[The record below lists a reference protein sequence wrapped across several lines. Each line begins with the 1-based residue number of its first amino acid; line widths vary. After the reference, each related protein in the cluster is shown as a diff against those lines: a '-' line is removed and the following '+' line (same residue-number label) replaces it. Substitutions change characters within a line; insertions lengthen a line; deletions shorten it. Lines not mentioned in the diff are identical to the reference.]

1 MGNHGFT
8 RNSDFTCVEHS
19 ENKIVMELKDSEE
32 TLAQYPFRFTL
43 RIEYTL
49 SGKTLNIH
57 YSITNDNDRD
67 MPFNFGLH
75 PALNCPVEPDKKFE
89 DYHIG
94 FSNHETFEWLT
105 TKADNVKELA
115 LDREALAA
123 TIIITDPN
131 SSYAELTDGNHGVRV
146 SCVGYKWLAF
156 WSPNAPF
163 VCIEPWHSHTDFTEV
178 KVPFEEREGTLKLEA
193 GKTFTTAYSIEV
205 F

>member
-1 MGNHGFT
+1 
-8 RNSDFTCVEHS
+8 
-19 ENKIVMELKDSEE
+19 
-32 TLAQYPFRFTL
+32 
-43 RIEYTL
+43 
-49 SGKTLNIH
+49 
-57 YSITNDNDRD
+57 

-75 PALNCPVEPDKKFE
+75 PAFNCPVEPDKSFD
-89 DYHIG
+89 DYHIE
-94 FSNHETFEWLT
+94 FSAPETFEWLST
-105 TKADNVKELA
+105 NVENCKELS

-123 TIIITDPN
+123 TIIITDPA
-131 SSYAELTDGNHGVRV
+131 SSEASLTDGTHGVRV

-193 GKTFTTAYSIEV
+193 GKTFTTAYSIQI